1 MTLTRETTPE
11 ATTSATSP
19 AAVPETV
26 ATVREVTHELMAAR
40 GLTTIFGNPGSN
52 ELPFLKDLP
61 KKMTYVLGLHEG
73 VVVGMADGYAQ
84 ATGAPVLVNLHA
96 ASGTGNAMGAL
107 TNAVYSQSPLVIT
120 AGQQVRSTIGLESF
134 LSNVDAAQLTRPLT
148 SWALE
153 PACAADVPRA
163 FSQAVWEAD
172 TGTKGPVYLSV
183 PYDDWD
189 QPASANDRHLLG
201 RTVTEARSL
210 SQEQLQD
217 LTTRLDTAQRVGLVL
232 GSAVDTA
239 GAAADAR
246 LLAERLDA
254 DVWVAPSP
262 YRLPFP
268 NRHGQFRGVLPAAI
282 AGISQALTGY
292 DLVLVVGAPVFRY
305 HQHAPGEYLPAGVEL
320 IQLTEE
326 TGAATRAPFGEAIVA
341 DIAGSLAALAS
352 SVATRP
358 NARAEQWRTAEP
370 APEVAE
376 GVFHPEKVFEL
387 LRVHAPRETS
397 YVVESTST
405 NEAFWKQMDLRL
417 PGSYFWPASGGLG
430 FGMPA
435 AVGVQMAMPARPV
448 VAVIGDGSANYGITA
463 LWTAAQYKVPVVFVI
478 LKNGTYGALRWFA
491 DLLGV
496 PDAPGMDVPDIDFSA
511 LARGYGVASTTVGT
525 EEEFAAALRQAVTG
539 QRPHLIEVQTSLTT
553 PQ

>member
-1 MTLTRETTPE
+1 MTITRESATDTSPKGAAPAAAE
-11 ATTSATSP
+11 PATT
-19 AAVPETV
+19 
-26 ATVREVTHELMAAR
+26 VRAITHQLMASR

-61 KKMTYVLGLHEG
+61 PEMTYVLGLHEG

-84 ATGAPVLVNLHA
+84 AAGKPTLVNLHA
-96 ASGTGNAMGAL
+96 AAGTGNAMGAL
-107 TNAVYSQSPLVIT
+107 TNAVYSQTPLVIT

-148 SWALE
+148 SWSLE
-153 PACAADVPRA
+153 PSCASDVPRA
-163 FSQAVWEAD
+163 FNQAVWEAD

-189 QPASANDRHLLG
+189 QPAAPNDRLLLE
-201 RTVTEARSL
+201 RTLIEARSL
-210 SQEQLQD
+210 SEDQVRTLAQ
-217 LTTRLDTAQRVGLVL
+217 RLDAAERVALVL
-232 GSAVDTA
+232 GSAVDA
-239 GAAADAR
+239 VGASDDAR
-246 LLAERLDA
+246 ILAERLDA
-254 DVWVAPSP
+254 DVWLAPSP

-282 AGISQALTGY
+282 AGVNEALNAY

-305 HQHAPGEYLPAGVEL
+305 HQHVPGEYLSANVEL
-320 IQLTEE
+320 VQLTEE

-341 DIAGSLAALAS
+341 DVAGSLAALARTVTS
-352 SVATRP
+352 RP
-358 NARAEQWRTAEP
+358 TDRAHQWRGSED

-405 NEAFWKQMDLRL
+405 NGAFWKQMDLRHAS
-417 PGSYFWPASGGLG
+417 SYFWPAAGGLG

-435 AVGVQMAMPARPV
+435 AVGVQMAMPDRPV
-448 VAVIGDGSANYGITA
+448 IAVIGDGSANYGITA
-463 LWTAAQYKVPVVFVI
+463 LWTAAQYRVPVVFII

-491 DLLGV
+491 DVLGV
-496 PDAPGMDVPDIDFSA
+496 PDAPGMDVPDIDFSS
-511 LARGYGVASTTVGT
+511 LAHGYGVGASAVRS
-525 EEEFAAALRQAVTG
+525 EEEFLAALRAALSG
-539 QRPHLIEVQTSLTT
+539 QRPHLIEVATTLTT
-553 PQ
+553 P

>member
-1 MTLTRETTPE
+1 MTPTRVTIHE
-11 ATTSATSP
+11 APTKAPSLVASP
-19 AAVPETV
+19 KTAK
-26 ATVREVTHELMAAR
+26 TVREMTHELMSAH

-61 KKMTYVLGLHEG
+61 AEMTYVLGLHEG
-73 VVVGMADGYAQ
+73 VVVGMADGFAQ
-84 ATGAPVLVNLHA
+84 ATGRPVLVNLHA

-148 SWALE
+148 SWSME
-153 PACAADVPRA
+153 PSCASDVPRA
-163 FSQAVWEAD
+163 FNQAVWEAD

-189 QPASANDRHLLG
+189 QPAAANDRHLLG
-201 RTVTEARSL
+201 RTLTEARSL
-210 SQEQLQD
+210 TEGQLRE
-217 LTTRLDTAQRVGLVL
+217 LTRRLDTADRVALVL
-232 GSAVDTA
+232 GSAVDVP
-239 GAAADAR
+239 GASADAR
-246 LLAERLDA
+246 VLAERLDA

-268 NRHGQFRGVLPAAI
+268 NRHGQFRGVLPASI
-282 AGISQALTGY
+282 AGISDAFKAY

-305 HQHAPGEYLPAGVEL
+305 HQHVPGDYLPDGVEL
-320 IQLTEE
+320 IHLTDE
-326 TGAATRAPFGEAIVA
+326 TGAATRAPFGEALVA
-341 DIAGSLAALAS
+341 DVAGSLAALADT
-352 SVATRP
+352 VAI
-358 NARAEQWRTAEP
+358 RANDRADQWRVSTP
-370 APEVAE
+370 APQIID
-376 GVFHPEKVFEL
+376 GVFHPEKVFEM
-387 LRVHAPRETS
+387 LRMHAPRES
-397 YVVESTST
+397 AYVVESTST

-417 PGSYFWPASGGLG
+417 PSSYFWPASGGLG

-435 AVGVQMAMPARPV
+435 AVGVQMALTSRPV
-448 VAVIGDGSANYGITA
+448 IAVIGDGSANYGITA
-463 LWTAAQYKVPVVFVI
+463 LWTAAQYKVPVVFII

-496 PDAPGMDVPDIDFSA
+496 ADAPGMDVPGIDFA
-511 LARGYGVASTTVGT
+511 YLAQGYGVGSSTVRS
-525 EEEFAAALRQAVTG
+525 EDEFCAVLRGAMAG
-539 QRPHLIEVQTSLTT
+539 NRPHLIEIETSLTT